1 MFFAESIYAIISP
14 LNFGIL
20 IYTMNF
26 DVICFDCDST
36 LSKIEG
42 IDELARRVGLGDE
55 MSELT
60 NAAMNGLVPL
70 EAVYEQRLSLIR
82 PDQASIDWVADL
94 YITEIVDGV
103 KEVFETLLAQGKEV
117 HIISGGLR
125 QAILPLATQLGL
137 PEHHVHAVDVYF
149 NDDGNY
155 QDYEQRSP
163 LARTGGKADIV
174 AALKGQRS
182 LVVIGDGK
190 TDMEAKQAGA
200 FVIGFG
206 GVVDRAIVRELA
218 DIYITDASL
227 TAVLEHIS

>member
-1 MFFAESIYAIISP
+1 
-14 LNFGIL
+14 
-20 IYTMNF
+20 MNF
-26 DVICFDCDST
+26 DIICFDCDST

-60 NAAMNGLVPL
+60 NAAMNGIVPL

-94 YITEIVDGV
+94 YISEIVDGV
-103 KEVFETLLAQGKEV
+103 QAVFSTLLAQGKEV

-125 QAILPLATQLGL
+125 QAILPLAARLQL
-137 PEHHVHAVDVYF
+137 PESHVHAVDVYF
-149 NDDGNY
+149 NADGSY
-155 QDYEQRSP
+155 KDYEQTSP
-163 LARTGGKADIV
+163 LARNGGKADIV
-174 AALKGQRS
+174 STLKGERS
-182 LVVIGDGK
+182 LVVVGDGK

-218 DIYITDASL
+218 DIYITDSSL
-227 TAVLEHIS
+227 TAVLEHIL

>member
-1 MFFAESIYAIISP
+1 
-14 LNFGIL
+14 
-20 IYTMNF
+20 MNF
-26 DVICFDCDST
+26 DIICFDCDST

-60 NAAMNGLVPL
+60 NAAMNGIVPL

-94 YITEIVDGV
+94 YISEIVDGV
-103 KEVFETLLAQGKEV
+103 QAVFSTLLAQGKEV

-125 QAILPLATQLGL
+125 QAILPLAARLQL
-137 PEHHVHAVDVYF
+137 PESHVHAVDVYF
-149 NDDGNY
+149 NADGSY
-155 QDYEQRSP
+155 KDYEQTSP
-163 LARTGGKADIV
+163 LARNGGKADIV
-174 AALKGQRS
+174 STLKGEHS
-182 LVVIGDGK
+182 LVVVGDGK

-218 DIYITDASL
+218 DIYITDSSL
-227 TAVLEHIS
+227 TAVLEHIL